1 MPAVLE
7 CRTKPSAFKVS
18 SAYSISTPAATIS
31 GRGREAKK
39 PKWVGSWRLISA
51 AYSFV
56 CLVRDLVNSMS
67 DVKSVPGEEILR
79 MDLAVP
85 IAFI

>member
-1 MPAVLE
+1 M
-7 CRTKPSAFKVS
+7 S
-18 SAYSISTPAATIS
+18 SAYSISSTAATIS

-39 PKWVGSWRLISA
+39 SKWVGSWRLISA

-56 CLVRDLVNSMS
+56 CLVRDLENSVS
-67 DVKSVPGEEILR
+67 DVKSVPGEEILS

-85 IAFI
+85 VAFM